1 MGGNVY
7 YTCITIKE
15 IIFIHAY
22 VTGKEIPSS
31 QALQIL
37 GQFDPEE
44 IPGTIRETRRYRIR
58 NNGEELFQYYRQ
70 KHPKLFEKQ
79 RLCTYEEL
87 KQTSG
92 VLLFGPFDDSHV
104 IQDVQDKVLFT

>member
-1 MGGNVY
+1 MGGNLY
-7 YTCITIKE
+7 YTYITIKE

-44 IPGTIRETRRYRIR
+44 IPGTIRETRRYR
-58 NNGEELFQYYRQ
+58 
-70 KHPKLFEKQ
+70 
-79 RLCTYEEL
+79 
-87 KQTSG
+87 
-92 VLLFGPFDDSHV
+92 
-104 IQDVQDKVLFT
+104 

>member
-1 MGGNVY
+1 MDGNSY
-7 YTCITIKE
+7 YTYITIKE
-15 IIFIHAY
+15 LIFIHVY
-22 VTGKEIPSS
+22 VTGEEIPSS

-70 KHPKLFEKQ
+70 KHPKLFDKQ
-79 RLCTYEEL
+79 RLYTYEEL
-87 KQTSG
+87 KQRAVYYCS
-92 VLLFGPFDDSHV
+92 SHLT
-104 IQDVQDKVLFT
+104 IHL